1 MKHYDV
7 VAMSMLEHGKIKII
21 YALIMLYDSYS
32 VALNS
37 VLLTPE
43 NLPQKKQIAGSI
55 GLDTIVLTNYLKKHY
70 NYIMSQ
76 LNLRCVATHYI
87 TIKYNGIVK
96 KVGAY
101 HSEEICTF
109 INLEDGIKCTEELNA
124 IIIIDKLVR

>member
-7 VAMSMLEHGKIKII
+7 VAMSMLELGKIKTI

-87 TIKYNGIVK
+87 
-96 KVGAY
+96 
-101 HSEEICTF
+101 F
-109 INLEDGIKCTEELNA
+109 ITEEDAKNAADYLNDCLLA
-124 IIIIDKLVR
+124 KEMIK